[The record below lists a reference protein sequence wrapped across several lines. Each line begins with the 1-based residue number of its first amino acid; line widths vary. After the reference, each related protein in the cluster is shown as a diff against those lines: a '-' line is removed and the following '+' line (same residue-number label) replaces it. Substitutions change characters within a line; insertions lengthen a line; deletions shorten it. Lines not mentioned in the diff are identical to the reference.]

1 MQIDLLLACLLILL
15 GAMIGYALDEA
26 FQLSLRVGS
35 WLDRIRD

>member
-26 FQLSLRVGS
+26 FQLSPRLGA
-35 WLDRIRD
+35 WLNRKGD